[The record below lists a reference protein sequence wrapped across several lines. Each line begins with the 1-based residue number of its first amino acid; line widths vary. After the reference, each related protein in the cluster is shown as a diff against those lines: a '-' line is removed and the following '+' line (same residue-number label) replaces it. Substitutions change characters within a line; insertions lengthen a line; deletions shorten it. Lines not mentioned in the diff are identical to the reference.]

1 MDQSTIENHPTLTS
15 IDNRRSPIANDNLSP
30 PAETGLELSIVMPCL
45 NEGETLRPCVEKA
58 QQALREHHIVGEI
71 IVADNGS
78 TDGSLKI
85 AEHLGVRLVS
95 VEKKGYGNALMGGIM
110 AARGKYVVMG
120 DADDSY
126 DFTHIPRFLEK
137 LRQGFDLVIGNRFTG
152 GIAASAMPRLH
163 RYFGN
168 PALSW
173 TGRLFFHCPT
183 GDIYCGLRGFSRDAI
198 LKMDLRTTGME
209 FAVEMVVKATLM
221 GLRVGEVPTTLSRDG
236 RTRPPHL
243 RTWLDGWRTIRFM
256 LLYSPRW
263 LFFYPGVLL
272 ILLGIAVDLWL
283 FPGPRTVG
291 SVTFDAHTFLYA
303 AMAILIGF
311 QAICFGLFARTFAV
325 TEGLLPEDA
334 LLNVFFRAFTLE
346 TGLAIGA
353 VLVAGGLAGSIYAV
367 NAWRLQGFGPLDFS
381 RTLRIVIPAATAIT
395 LGFQTVLSS
404 FLVSILGLARR

>member
-1 MDQSTIENHPTLTS
+1 
-15 IDNRRSPIANDNLSP
+15 
-30 PAETGLELSIVMPCL
+30 MPCL
-45 NEGETLRPCVEKA
+45 DEGETLRACVEKA

-78 TDGSLKI
+78 TDGSQEI
-85 AEHLGVRLVS
+85 AEHLGVRLVN
-95 VEKKGYGNALMGGIM
+95 VEKKGYGSALMGGIM

-126 DFTHIPRFLEK
+126 DFTHVPRFLEK
-137 LRQGFDLVIGNRFTG
+137 LKQGFDLVLGNRFKG

-168 PALSW
+168 PAL
-173 TGRLFFHCPT
+173 TRIGQLFFQCPT
-183 GDIYCGLRGFSRDAI
+183 GDIYCGLRGFSRDAV
-198 LKMDLRTTGME
+198 LQMDLRTTGME
-209 FAVEMVVKATLM
+209 FAVEMVVKGTLM
-221 GLRVGEVPTTLSRDG
+221 GLRVGEIPTTLSPDG

-243 RTWLDGWRTIRFM
+243 RTWGDGWRTIRFM

-263 LFFYPGVLL
+263 LFFYPGLL
-272 ILLGIAVDLWL
+272 VILMGVAGGLWL
-283 FPGPRTVG
+283 LPGPRTVG

-325 TEGLLPEDA
+325 TEGFLPEDA
-334 LLNVFFRAFTLE
+334 SLNVFFRTFTLE
-346 TGLAIGA
+346 TGLMIGA
-353 VLVAGGLAGSIYAV
+353 VLVAGGLAGSVYAV

-381 RTLRIVIPAATAIT
+381 RTLRIVIPSATAIT

-404 FLVSILGLARR
+404 FFVSILGLARR

>member
-1 MDQSTIENHPTLTS
+1 MTIGIDHPS
-15 IDNRRSPIANDNLSP
+15 QPI
-30 PAETGLELSIVMPCL
+30 ETEVELSIVMPCL
-45 NEGETLRPCVEKA
+45 NEGETLRTCVEKA

-78 TDGSLKI
+78 TDGSREM
-85 AEHLGVRLVS
+85 AEQLGARLIK
-95 VEKKGYGNALMGGIM
+95 VEKNGYGSALMGGIM

-126 DFTHIPRFLEK
+126 DFAHVPRFLEK
-137 LRQGFDLVIGNRFTG
+137 LRQGFDLVLGNRFKG
-152 GIAASAMPRLH
+152 GIAASAMPPLH

-173 TGRLFFHCPT
+173 ASRLFFHCPT

-198 LKMDLRTTGME
+198 QQMDLRTTGME

-221 GLRVGEVPTTLSRDG
+221 GLRIGEVPTTLAPDG
-236 RTRPPHL
+236 RNRPPHL

-263 LFFYPGVLL
+263 LFFYPGVFLM
-272 ILLGIAVDLWL
+272 LLGIAVDLWL
-283 FPGPRTVG
+283 FPGPRTV
-291 SVTFDAHTFLYA
+291 SNVTFDAHTFLYA

-325 TEGLLPEDA
+325 TERLLPEDA

-353 VLVAGGLAGSIYAV
+353 VLVAAGLAGSVYAV
-367 NAWRLQGFGPLDFS
+367 NAWRLKDFGHLDFS
-381 RTLRIVIPAATAIT
+381 RTLRIVIPAAMAIT

>member
-1 MDQSTIENHPTLTS
+1 
-15 IDNRRSPIANDNLSP
+15 
-30 PAETGLELSIVMPCL
+30 MPCL
-45 NEGETLRPCVEKA
+45 NEAETLRACIEKA
-58 QQALREHHIVGEI
+58 QQALLDHHIAGEVV
-71 IVADNGS
+71 VADNGS
-78 TDGSLKI
+78 TDSSKEI
-85 AEHLGVRLVS
+85 AHGLGARLINVD
-95 VEKKGYGNALMGGIM
+95 KKGYGNALMGGIL
-110 AARGKYVVMG
+110 AARGKYIIMG
-120 DADDSY
+120 DADESY
-126 DFTHIPRFLEK
+126 DFAHIPRFLEK
-137 LRQGFDLVIGNRFTG
+137 LRQGFQIVLGNRFKG
-152 GIAASAMPRLH
+152 GIAATAMPPLH

-173 TGRLFFHCPT
+173 VSRLFFRCPT
-183 GDIYCGLRGFSRDAI
+183 GDIYCGLRGFSRDTV
-198 LKMDLRTTGME
+198 LQMDLRTTGME
-209 FAVEMVVKATLM
+209 FAVEMVVKATLL
-221 GLRVGEVPTTLSRDG
+221 GLRIGEVPTTLSPDG

-272 ILLGIAVDLWL
+272 ILLGMAMGLWL

-311 QAICFGLFARTFAV
+311 QAICFGLFARTFAI

-334 LLNVFFRAFTLE
+334 LLDIFFRAFTLE
-346 TGLAIGA
+346 TGLAVGA
-353 VLVAGGLAGSIYAV
+353 ALAVGGLAGSIYAV

-381 RTLRIVIPAATAIT
+381 RTLRIVIPSATAIT

-404 FLVSILGLARR
+404 FFVSILGLARR